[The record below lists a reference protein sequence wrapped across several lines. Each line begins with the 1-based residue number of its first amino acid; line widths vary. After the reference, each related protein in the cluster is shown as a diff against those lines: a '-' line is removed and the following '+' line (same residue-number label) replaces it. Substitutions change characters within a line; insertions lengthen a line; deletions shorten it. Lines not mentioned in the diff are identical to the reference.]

1 MTWIDKRTEKQFT
14 LSKEELK
21 KRINSTIEMKSNWKK
36 PEEFGQTVFNSSYR
50 ADNNVDYDKIF
61 DFLENDPSASGKVIK
76 KPKVSSDNI
85 TKNDDKATKHKK

>member
-36 PEEFGQTVFNSSYR
+36 LGFTKTEKIIIKPIYHFKKHIEAYIEATIGKRKFSIIANKLTGEIRTMMEE
-50 ADNNVDYDKIF
+50 
-61 DFLENDPSASGKVIK
+61 K
-76 KPKVSSDNI
+76 K
-85 TKNDDKATKHKK
+85 